1 MPWNQIVRGVTD
13 LGDLGLLLP
22 LAALLTGYFLLRGS
36 LTLTCAWLAALAF
49 CGFATLALK
58 LGYNHCAP
66 SHELPINPS
75 GHASSSTA
83 VYGCVALAWSRSAV
97 TARGG
102 WAVVVA
108 AVLAGLIGLSRIW
121 LQLHNAWEVAIGFG
135 VGLLAIFIFAALSKG
150 ATLRVAS
157 WWRLAAAFGVLI
169 AVCYGLRI
177 DTGPQL
183 RELSGWLDA
192 SCP

>member
-1 MPWNQIVRGVTD
+1 MVQGVTD

-22 LAALLTGYFLLRGS
+22 MAALLTGYFLLRGS

-58 LGYNHCAP
+58 LGYSHCVP

-83 VYGCVALAWSRSAV
+83 VYGCVALAWSRNV
-97 TARGG
+97 ARGG
-102 WAVVVA
+102 RAVVVA

-121 LQLHNAWEVAIGFG
+121 LQLHSAGEVVLGFG
-135 VGLLAIFIFAALSKG
+135 IGLLAIFVFSALSKG
-150 ATLRVAS
+150 ATLRGVSWWWVAS
-157 WWRLAAAFGVLI
+157 AFGVLI
-169 AVCYGLRI
+169 AISHGHRI
-177 DTGPQL
+177 DTASQL
-183 RELSGWLDA
+183 RKLSSWLSA
-192 SCP
+192 TCS